1 MRIGSQVQALLWREL
16 GHCSGDFEASTVT
29 FDGQLRDKLR
39 KIEALFAGAATV
51 GERAAAGAAAERIRD
66 RLRKAEQSERPIEM
80 RFSLP
85 DPWSR
90 QLFIALARR
99 YGLHPYRYRRQR
111 RTTIMLSVPQGFLN
125 QILWPE
131 FVQINKALTDYL
143 ADITEKIIR
152 DEVYGETYEAEE
164 LEEPP
169 ELGR

>member
-1 MRIGSQVQALLWREL
+1 
-16 GHCSGDFEASTVT
+16 VT
-29 FDGQLRDKLR
+29 FERQLRDKLR
-39 KIEALFAGAATV
+39 KIETLFAGAATA

-99 YGLHPYRYRRQR
+99 YGLRPYRYRRQR
-111 RTTIMLSVPQGFLN
+111 RTTIMLTVPQGFLD

-131 FVQINKALTDYL
+131 FVQIDEALTEYL

-152 DEVYGETYEAEE
+152 NEVYGDTGEGEE
-164 LEEPP
+164 VEEPP
-169 ELGR
+169 KLGR

>member
-1 MRIGSQVQALLWREL
+1 
-16 GHCSGDFEASTVT
+16 VT
-29 FDGQLRDKLR
+29 FDEQLRDKLR
-39 KIEALFAGAATV
+39 KIEALFAGAATA

-66 RLRKAEQSERPIEM
+66 RLRAAERSERPMEM

-99 YGLHPYRYRRQR
+99 YGLRPYRYRRQR
-111 RTTIMLSVPQGFLN
+111 RTTIMLTAPQGFLE

-131 FVQINKALTDYL
+131 FVQVNEALTEYL

-152 DEVYGETYEAEE
+152 DEVYGETGEAEE
-164 LEEPP
+164 VDEPLQ
-169 ELGR
+169 LGR

>member
-1 MRIGSQVQALLWREL
+1 
-16 GHCSGDFEASTVT
+16 VT
-29 FDGQLRDKLR
+29 FERQLRDKLR
-39 KIEALFAGAATV
+39 KIEALFAGAATA

-99 YGLHPYRYRRQR
+99 YGLRPYRYRRQR
-111 RTTIMLSVPQGFLN
+111 RTTIMLSVPPGFLN

-131 FVQINKALTDYL
+131 FVQINEALSEYL

-152 DEVYGETYEAEE
+152 DEVYCETGEAEE
-164 LEEPP
+164 VEEPP
-169 ELGR
+169 KLGR